1 MTITAIPKRIPAT
14 VITGFLGSGKTT
26 LIRNIITQ
34 ANGKRLAL
42 IVNEFGDV
50 GMDGAMLAECSADSC
65 SVYDIIELANGCICC
80 TVADDF
86 LPSIQSLLAQ
96 NPPPDHIII
105 ETSGLALPQPLVQ
118 AFGWPDIRAQVM
130 LDGVVTLVDGPA
142 LAGGGV
148 AHDLEALER
157 QRAADEELDH
167 DSPIDELFKDQI
179 SAANLLMLSKA
190 DMLDDV
196 GMERAR
202 AAVEAH
208 LHDNTPIITV
218 AGGKAP
224 LSAVLGLDMEDE
236 AHHRAKHHHH
246 HQHHHDDE
254 DHEHEHRHDEFAS
267 YIIAL
272 GKVEDAG
279 SFQAQIRTLANSQGI
294 LRAKGRVPVEGKAL
308 PFVVQAV
315 GQRVDGYFAPQPAPV
330 GNDSNAGRLV
340 VIGLA
345 GLDAAAIASQLG
357 GSVIMDSGSDASP
370 QN

>member
-1 MTITAIPKRIPAT
+1 
-14 VITGFLGSGKTT
+14 
-26 LIRNIITQ
+26 
-34 ANGKRLAL
+34 
-42 IVNEFGDV
+42 
-50 GMDGAMLAECSADSC
+50 MLAECGADGC
-65 SVYDIIELANGCICC
+65 SVDEIIELANGCICC

-148 AHDLEALER
+148 AHDLEALEG

-179 SAANLLMLSKA
+179 SAADLIMLSKA

-196 GMERAR
+196 GVGRAR

-208 LHDNTPIITV
+208 LHDNAIITV

-236 AHHRAKHHHH
+236 AHHRAKHH
-246 HQHHHDDE
+246 
-254 DHEHEHRHDEFAS
+254 
-267 YIIAL
+267 
-272 GKVEDAG
+272 
-279 SFQAQIRTLANSQGI
+279 
-294 LRAKGRVPVEGKAL
+294 P
-308 PFVVQAV
+308 P
-315 GQRVDGYFAPQPAPV
+315 PP
-330 GNDSNAGRLV
+330 
-340 VIGLA
+340 
-345 GLDAAAIASQLG
+345 
-357 GSVIMDSGSDASP
+357 
-370 QN
+370 